1 MHQIG
6 VHLLAEVSRLV
17 SKVSSA
23 PLSFLSTWAKLPL
36 PNGKPLTRTPSTDGV
51 LVAKRANFDMH
62 QFGQFARQILD
73 VNAGSAV
80 DVGRV
85 FSRQ

>member
-1 MHQIG
+1 
-6 VHLLAEVSRLV
+6 LV
-17 SKVSSA
+17 SKGVQCA
-23 PLSFLSTWAKLPL
+23 AELLVDVGETALAEWEALDPHPVA
-36 PNGKPLTRTPSTDGV
+36 DGV
-51 LVAKRANFDMH
+51 LVTKGADFDMH

-73 VNAGSAV
+73 VNTGSAV